1 MIMLCVRLCVN
12 GTQIVHFYPI
22 QDKDGVA
29 ETRLV
34 VWLAINFQTIVS
46 ETPRRQQLSRSTPVL
61 AIYYPTFYPPSLCTF
76 YSNPSQTQ
84 TTMTRLCSIRP
95 TPSSEL
101 LLLAEFQLSLLCF
114 STVLYYHSKRVVVT
128 HLRFD

>member
-61 AIYYPTFYPPSLCTF
+61 AIYTTPLSTHPPS
-76 YSNPSQTQ
+76 
-84 TTMTRLCSIRP
+84 
-95 TPSSEL
+95 
-101 LLLAEFQLSLLCF
+101 AH
-114 STVLYYHSKRVVVT
+114 STAT
-128 HLRFD
+128 HLKRKQP